1 MRWTALSLAAGIAGG
16 SASAFFL
23 ASLHAATDIHNT
35 FHWLL
40 WLLPIGGALIGLL
53 YSKVGQQ
60 VSRGN
65 NLVFEQAHS
74 GAGDVPLRMAPLVWL
89 GTIVTHLFGGSAG
102 REGTAVQLGGS
113 LASAIGRRLS
123 LSAADRRLLLVC
135 GISAGFGSV
144 FGTPLAGAVFA
155 LEVSTPS
162 KQRVKAALP
171 ALLAGYCGHYVAL
184 AWGAH
189 HGHYAIGA
197 IPSLAWLTIAKA
209 IAAALVFGLVAR
221 LFVWVTAL
229 LKRAFARAVPNR
241 TYMRP
246 FVGGIIVI
254 AMVYAIGSR
263 EYLGLGLPLLEQSF
277 TTVSDP
283 WTFALKLLFTAVTL
297 GAGFFGGEV
306 TPLFVIGAT
315 LGSALSPLLSLP
327 APFLA
332 ALGLAAV
339 FGAASRA
346 PLACSVLALELFG
359 VSGALYFAL
368 ACGISYAVA
377 GKPGIYESHVRYYV
391 PKR

>member
-1 MRWTALSLAAGIAGG
+1 M
-16 SASAFFL
+16 
-23 ASLHAATDIHNT
+23 
-35 FHWLL
+35 
-40 WLLPIGGALIGLL
+40 L
-53 YSKVGQQ
+53 YTKVGKE
-60 VSRGN
+60 SARGN
-65 NLVFEQAHS
+65 YLVFEQAHT
-74 GAGDVPLRMAPLVWL
+74 GTGEVPLRMAPLVWL
-89 GTIVTHLFGGSAG
+89 GTVITHLFGGSAG
-102 REGTAVQLGGS
+102 REGTAVQLGAS
-113 LASAIGRRLS
+113 LASTIGRRLS

-155 LEVSTPS
+155 LEVSTRRR
-162 KQRVKAALP
+162 QRVPAALP
-171 ALLAGYCGHYVAL
+171 VLLAGFCGHYVAL
-184 AWGAH
+184 AWGVH
-189 HGHYAIGA
+189 HEHYAIGGV
-197 IPSLAWLTIAKA
+197 PSLSWPPIMQV
-209 IAAALVFGLVAR
+209 IAASVLFGLVAK
-221 LFVWVTAL
+221 LFVWLTAFL
-229 LKRAFARAVPNR
+229 RRTFAFLIPKR

-263 EYLGLGLPLLEQSF
+263 HYLGLGLPLLEQSF
-277 TTVSDP
+277 TADSDP
-283 WTFALKLLFTAVTL
+283 WTFALKLLFTSVTL

-346 PLACSVLALELFG
+346 PLACLVLALELFG
-359 VSGALYFAL
+359 TSGAIYFAL

-377 GKPGIYESHVRYYV
+377 GKAGIYESHVRYYV